1 MVNESSSASPH
12 CTGSYK
18 IRIIYN
24 LHFQLS
30 DKHMHQLMYEVLL
43 PKVMGR
49 HGNLSLKTNS
59 FMKLNNLKVIINL
72 KEICYIF
79 GTQYIH
85 SQVLSFIKNEIPFE
99 PLKVIPSDFNTD
111 KLIPN
116 LNFVLWFY

>member
-1 MVNESSSASPH
+1 
-12 CTGSYK
+12 
-18 IRIIYN
+18 
-24 LHFQLS
+24 
-30 DKHMHQLMYEVLL
+30 MHQLMYEVLL

-49 HGNLSLKTNS
+49 HGNISLKTNS

-85 SQVLSFIKNEIPFE
+85 SQVLLFIKNEIPFK